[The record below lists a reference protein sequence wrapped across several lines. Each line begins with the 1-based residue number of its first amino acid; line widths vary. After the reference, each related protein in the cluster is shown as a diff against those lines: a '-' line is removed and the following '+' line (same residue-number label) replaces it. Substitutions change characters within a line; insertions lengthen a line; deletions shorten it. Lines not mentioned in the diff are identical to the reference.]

1 MKKIA
6 QCVANDRSTG
16 AIMKSKD
23 IGVLRETLQCPSDG
37 ELSMGRKK
45 AVAIRF
51 LRSVSCIPLHKGL
64 TEGICNPN
72 AYANGLRKRLS
83 FLPLWVEKEVFL

>member
-1 MKKIA
+1 
-6 QCVANDRSTG
+6 
-16 AIMKSKD
+16 MKSKD
-23 IGVLRETLQCPSDG
+23 IGVLREASQCPSDG

-45 AVAIRF
+45 AVMVRF

-64 TEGICNPN
+64 TEGMR
-72 AYANGLRKRLS
+72 YALAKNDLS